1 MNEYKNKRLVSLA
14 CEDIDGRTSHF
25 YWFLIGWMTTNHHEE
40 MAVAAR
46 NWLTTYAPEVLADFD
61 RIYLDKASSV

>member
-1 MNEYKNKRLVSLA
+1 MNEYKNNRLISLA
-14 CEDIDGRTSHF
+14 CENIDGSTSHF
-25 YWFLIGWMTTNHHEE
+25 YWFLIGWMQTHHHEE
-40 MAVAAR
+40 MAQAAR